1 MKATTIALDFVKDID
16 GTFKVL
22 ELNTDVGFWP
32 ISQSA
37 YTNVETAVNYISQS
51 GVTGIHYIGSNTYG
65 ARGQDQYNLSTDE
78 FIQPDSWDM
87 GLPVF
92 KHIKQSIKDEYLAQE
107 EIDSGSYWLR
117 SWNDHFVTV
126 GGSSIPF
133 VNDTSDVMII
143 RNAYDNTALVDTE
156 YSANTTNFLKL
167 VRDYC
172 TGSNALSFPATYVAP
187 SGSEEA
193 PLDTLS
199 SADFRYNNHH
209 PNYIIKKVSSGVH
222 ADNVRYPKLYH
233 VSSSADLQTLKDGL
247 QEGELLQEYIY
258 NHEDLDGGRLKTY
271 RATGWLAGSNLDSV
285 HFFDPY
291 VVTNILP
298 VYHDVV
304 DYDSTGSIK
313 TLEAWE
319 RPAYVQKISNGAV
332 AYLQPNAVEGMKGIL
347 HSDGSE
353 IDLHFQEVGTVLKTI
368 DLVGLIDDESNAGT
382 YSGSFVDGS
391 TDLGSFSSGSIV
403 SNESGDTISIGV
415 RYHLEGGETF
425 DTQVGALHLIVDNDD
440 KVRFSDAAL
449 LESGSRLAGFDPTT
463 GAVTSVGIV
472 SAKRYIHTK
481 QLSHIDV
488 EEEDTFLVKGS
499 GPLLFL
505 VHNNTCNCY
514 SSSGYC
520 FASSDCLSNPYQ
532 CSYYPGCVSFYPYCY
547 SGPTYYGTYGCSG
560 GAAKT

>member
-37 YTNVETAVNYISQS
+37 YSNIDTVVSYISQS
-51 GVTGIHYIGSNTYG
+51 GASELHYIGSKNFGATRTDTYNFM
-65 ARGQDQYNLSTDE
+65 DDE
-78 FIQPDSWDM
+78 FIQPDSVDM
-87 GLPVF
+87 GKPIF
-92 KHIKQSIKDEYLAQE
+92 AEIKENL
-107 EIDSGSYWLR
+107 SGSSFVT
-117 SWNDHFVTV
+117 SWQDHFVTT
-126 GGSSIPF
+126 GGTSIPF
-133 VNDTSDVMII
+133 VNDTSDAFII
-143 RNAYDNTALVDTE
+143 RNAFDNTALVDTE
-156 YSANTTNFLKL
+156 YAANTTNFLKL

-199 SADFRYNNHH
+199 AADFRYNNHH
-209 PNYIIKKVSSGVH
+209 PNYIVKKVSTGVK
-222 ADNVRYPKLYH
+222 ADNVVYPKLYH

-247 QEGELLQEYIY
+247 QDGELLQEFIY
-258 NHEDLDGGRLKTY
+258 NHQDLDGGRLKTY

-285 HFFDPY
+285 HFMDPY
-291 VVTNILP
+291 VVTNIMS

-304 DYDSTGSIK
+304 DYSGTGSIR
-313 TLEAWE
+313 TLESWE
-319 RPAYVQKISNGAV
+319 RPAYVQKISNGEV
-332 AYLQPNAVEGMKGIL
+332 SFLQPNAVEGTKGIL

-353 IDLHFQEVGTVLKTI
+353 IDLHFQEIGTVLRTI
-368 DLVGLIDDESNAGT
+368 DLVGLDDDETNITT

-403 SNESGDTISIGV
+403 ANESGDAISIGV
-415 RYHLEGGETF
+415 RYYLEGGETF
-425 DTQVGALHLIVDNDD
+425 DTQLGALHLIVDSDN
-440 KVRFSDAAL
+440 KVRFSEAGL
-449 LESGSRLAGFDPTT
+449 LESGSKLAGFDATT
-463 GAVTSVGIV
+463 GAVTAVGIT
-472 SAKRYIHTK
+472 SSKRYIHVK

-520 FASSDCLSNPYQ
+520 LDSSDCLTNPYQ
-532 CSYYPGCVSFYPYCY
+532 CFTYPGCVSYYPYCY
-547 SGPTYYGTYGCSG
+547 SYPFNSGTTGCGSG
-560 GAAKT
+560 GKA